1 MKPHQ
6 SIVSAEGKDLQKS
19 RSPVMRNACDACI
32 CSVFRYPE
40 DQVTVFPDAG
50 IAGKFFTVRNTVKK
64 FR

>member
-6 SIVSAEGKDLQKS
+6 PTIRAEGKELHKS
-19 RSPVMRNACDACI
+19 RSPAMLNAYDAFI
-32 CSVFRYPE
+32 CSVFRYPA